1 MGLTMKLDYIKNRR
15 GMISK
20 GLFAFSIFL
29 AGALLFKVA
38 AFGYT
43 SYHLPVELR
52 QAGEQNKQSDE
63 LVEKCLSDW
72 RESGEKLKKNHMFA
86 PPKPK
91 RPAPTCMGIIGDCAL
106 FGDKLYKEGQD
117 VGGGKIVVVGPT
129 DVTILWEGEEKK
141 LVPFS
146 VETKYDAKK
155 APASAKPGQGPPVVI
170 QAASPAPTGRPGGG
184 QGPGGQMGRGGGMF
198 NMSPEQMRQARERFM
213 NMSPEER
220 ERSRSERRGRSMG
233 RRRN

>member
-1 MGLTMKLDYIKNRR
+1 MKFDYIKSRQ

-20 GLFAFSIFL
+20 GLFVFSAFL
-29 AGALLFKVA
+29 AGALIFKVA

-43 SYHLPVELR
+43 SYRLPVEL
-52 QAGEQNKQSDE
+52 QEAHEQSKPSDE
-63 LVEKCLSDW
+63 AVEKNLSNW
-72 RESGEKLKKNHMFA
+72 RESGEKLKKDHMFA

-117 VGGGKIVVVGPT
+117 VGGGKIVAVGPT
-129 DVTILWEGEEKK
+129 DVTILWEGQEKK

-146 VETKYDAKK
+146 VETKYDSKK
-155 APASAKPGQGPPVVI
+155 TAPPAKPGQAAPVV
-170 QAASPAPTGRPGGG
+170 QVAPAPAQDRRPTSG
-184 QGPGGQMGRGGGMF
+184 QGPRGQMGLRGGMF

-220 ERSRSERRGRSMG
+220 ERFRSERRGRSMG

>member
-1 MGLTMKLDYIKNRR
+1 MKLDYIKNRQ

-20 GLFAFSIFL
+20 GLFAFSILL
-29 AGALLFKVA
+29 AGVLIFKVA

-43 SYHLPVELR
+43 SYRLPAKL
-52 QAGEQNKQSDE
+52 QQTGEKNEQSDE
-63 LVEKCLSDW
+63 MVEKFLSDS
-72 RESGEKLKKNHMFA
+72 REIGEKLKKDHMFA

-91 RPAPTCMGIIGDCAL
+91 RPAPTCIGIIGDSAL
-106 FGDKLYKEGQD
+106 FGDKLYKKGQD
-117 VGGGKIVVVGPT
+117 VAGGKIVAVGPT
-129 DVTILWEGEEKK
+129 DVTILWEGQEKK
-141 LVPFS
+141 LTPFA

-155 APASAKPGQGPPVVI
+155 TGPQTPPAQATPAAVQPP
-170 QAASPAPTGRPGGG
+170 PTPTVRPRGG
-184 QGPGGQMGRGGGMF
+184 QGPGGRMGPRGGMF

-220 ERSRSERRGRSMG
+220 ERFRSERRGSSMR

>member
-1 MGLTMKLDYIKNRR
+1 MTMKLDYIKSRR

-20 GLFAFSIFL
+20 GLFVFSAFL
-29 AGALLFKVA
+29 AGALIFKVA

-43 SYHLPVELR
+43 SYHLPMELR

-63 LVEKCLSDW
+63 MVEKCLSDW
-72 RESGEKLKKNHMFA
+72 RESGEKLKKDHMFA

-117 VGGGKIVVVGPT
+117 VGGGKIVALGPT
-129 DVTILWEGEEKK
+129 DVTILWEGQEKK

-146 VETKYDAKK
+146 VETKYDIKK
-155 APASAKPGQGPPVVI
+155 AGPSAKPGQAAPVV
-170 QAASPAPTGRPGGG
+170 QVAPTPARDGRPRGAE
-184 QGPGGQMGRGGGMF
+184 GPLGEMGRRGGMF

-220 ERSRSERRGRSMG
+220 ERFRSERRGRAMG

>member
-1 MGLTMKLDYIKNRR
+1 MTMKLDYIKNSRS
-15 GMISK
+15 MVSK
-20 GLFAFSIFL
+20 GLFVFSGFL
-29 AGALLFKVA
+29 AVALIFKVA

-43 SYHLPVELR
+43 SYRLSMELR

-63 LVEKCLSDW
+63 MVEKCLSDS
-72 RESGEKLKKNHMFA
+72 RKRSEKLKESHMFA

-117 VGGGKIVVVGPT
+117 IGGGKILAIGPT
-129 DVTILWEGEEKK
+129 DVTILWEGQEKK

-146 VETKYDAKK
+146 VETKYEIQK
-155 APASAKPGQGPPVVI
+155 AGTSAKPSQGPPVVV
-170 QAASPAPTGRPGGG
+170 QAPSPAQDGRPASPEGLRGE
-184 QGPGGQMGRGGGMF
+184 MGRGGMF

-220 ERSRSERRGRSMG
+220 ERFRSERRGRSMG